1 MHPIQLQGLLAQ
13 AGALVKALEE
23 SSGLSRI
30 DLDKEAPSISLTGGA
45 GAILKATLWL
55 EIHMSVKSIPG
66 TESCLT
72 WLMSQQGGP
81 IRDLQAETGVDKVS
95 LEASAKLIV
104 MMGTEEAVKAGVA
117 WMFRHTVE
125 KETTLSPRQI
135 HFLVQN
141 KAAQIAAL
149 QAVIGLAATM
159 CTSVT

>member
-1 MHPIQLQGLLAQ
+1 M
-13 AGALVKALEE
+13 
-23 SSGLSRI
+23 
-30 DLDKEAPSISLTGGA
+30 
-45 GAILKATLWL
+45 LKATLWL

-149 QAVIGLAATM
+149 QADTGLGLIDLDRESQTGTLLGTEESVELATAWLAI
-159 CTSVT
+159 TPTRLPPPRARISSL